1 MKESLLSQ
9 RKTPSSYKR
18 NQMKHLPKV
27 ATLTIA
33 LSLVL
38 SLQACSSKDIV
49 ASSQT
54 IVVAPSDSLLI
65 HPCKAT
71 PPGESLLALAQGY
84 NSNVECVGLYK
95 LQIEKIKKNK
105 QDKLFIYKQD
115 QDNAK

>member
-1 MKESLLSQ
+1 MKESLPSQ
-9 RKTPSSYKR
+9 RKVPSSYKR
-18 NQMKHLPKV
+18 NQMKQTKV

-38 SLQACSSKDIV
+38 SLQACSQRPIA

-71 PPGESLLALAQGY
+71 PPGDSLLALAQGY

-105 QDKLFIYKQD
+105 QDKLFIYKGGNT
-115 QDNAK
+115 NAE